1 MRILFKTL
9 GVVVLCA
16 TMQPVLAENT
26 AEAAAAAEVR
36 QAVRIEAPSELPKAA
51 VAPAAPET
59 EGGAGLALPKGFD
72 APKLDQ
78 KAVAQ
83 APTPAPIP
91 VADENPAP
99 VMPAC
104 DDPRTVELV
113 ETDRGTAL
121 MVAPICADQVRLSLT
136 DRDGAIL
143 KPEFNVIDRTLRA
156 DLPCGRV
163 FKAVK
168 MMVGFQPV
176 SVGLVPRELP
186 CSEQVI
192 EAAMPVEEAAPA
204 APAVPQSG
212 CGNAFDGA
220 VVDGILTAGFS
231 GCNTGEVVTLTYR
244 DHAFD
249 GIANADGMA
258 QINLPLLSET
268 AVIQMADGAEQE
280 VTWPEAN
287 RTIRVVLAWDQP
299 VDLDLYVLE
308 PGQSYNT
315 FEGAAHAVAQTA
327 EDALG
332 RMVQTSEGAQGLV
345 FEVYDSVQNGG
356 AQGYGTVVVTDV
368 SRGMVPTGD
377 HCGSGPLAG
386 PDFYVMSGGA
396 EALQEVHFAFTKS
409 ECGSELSRGE
419 YYRRVDDI
427 RPFW

>member
-9 GVVVLCA
+9 GVAVLCA
-16 TMQPVLAENT
+16 TMQPVLAETT

-104 DDPRTVELV
+104 NDPRTVELV

-258 QINLPLLSET
+258 QTGGPMNRRQLRGAGFSVLKAADIPSVLIEIGFLSSPRDLRNLLNPDWRAGM
-268 AVIQMADGAEQE
+268 AVG
-280 VTWPEAN
+280 
-287 RTIRVVLAWDQP
+287 IRNGLLAWRAN
-299 VDLDLYVLE
+299 DLATR
-308 PGQSYNT
+308 P
-315 FEGAAHAVAQTA
+315 
-327 EDALG
+327 
-332 RMVQTSEGAQGLV
+332 LV
-345 FEVYDSVQNGG
+345 RQ
-356 AQGYGTVVVTDV
+356 
-368 SRGMVPTGD
+368 
-377 HCGSGPLAG
+377 
-386 PDFYVMSGGA
+386 
-396 EALQEVHFAFTKS
+396 
-409 ECGSELSRGE
+409 
-419 YYRRVDDI
+419 
-427 RPFW
+427 

>member
-1 MRILFKTL
+1 
-9 GVVVLCA
+9 
-16 TMQPVLAENT
+16 MQPVLAETT

-51 VAPAAPET
+51 VAPAAPES

-113 ETDRGTAL
+113 ETDTGTAL

-192 EAAMPVEEAAPA
+192 EAAMPVEEAAPT

-212 CGNAFDGA
+212 CGNAFDGT

-231 GCNTGEVVTLTYR
+231 GCNEGEVVTLTYR

-249 GIANADGMA
+249 GVANADGAA
-258 QINLPLLSET
+258 QISLPLLSAKGLVQT
-268 AVIQMADGAEQE
+268 ADGAEHD
-280 VTWPEAN
+280 VAWPEAN

-315 FEGAAHAVAQTA
+315 FETVAHADGAGA
-327 EDALG
+327 SDGALG
-332 RMVQTSEGAQGLV
+332 RMVRTAAGAERLQ
-345 FEVYDSVQNGG
+345 FEVYDSQQNNG
-356 AQGYGTVVVTDV
+356 AQGYGTVVVSDV
-368 SRGMVPTGD
+368 SRGMVPAGD

-409 ECGSELSRGE
+409 ACGAELSRGE

>member
-1 MRILFKTL
+1 
-9 GVVVLCA
+9 
-16 TMQPVLAENT
+16 
-26 AEAAAAAEVR
+26 
-36 QAVRIEAPSELPKAA
+36 
-51 VAPAAPET
+51 
-59 EGGAGLALPKGFD
+59 LALPKGFD

-192 EAAMPVEEAAPA
+192 EAAMPVEEAAPT

-212 CGNAFDGA
+212 CGNAFDGT

-231 GCNTGEVVTLTYR
+231 GCNEGEVVTLTYR

-249 GIANADGMA
+249 GVANADGAA
-258 QINLPLLSET
+258 QISLPLLSAKGLVQT
-268 AVIQMADGAEQE
+268 ADGAEHD
-280 VTWPEAN
+280 VAWPEAN

-315 FEGAAHAVAQTA
+315 FETVAHADGAGA
-327 EDALG
+327 SDGALG
-332 RMVQTSEGAQGLV
+332 RMVRTAAGAERLQ
-345 FEVYDSVQNGG
+345 FEVYDSQQNNG
-356 AQGYGTVVVTDV
+356 AQGYGTVVVSDV
-368 SRGMVPTGD
+368 SRGMVPAGD

-409 ECGSELSRGE
+409 ACGAELSRGE